1 MDKDKI
7 MRKFQQSYSGLISP
21 ATMDKYLDRLKQIL
35 DDNVEISSKSKYL
48 QYKAV
53 LNKLKEIGIETG
65 VTIPKWSKRGN
76 RQKENVI
83 EKYVSPGQ
91 LARIIEACPR
101 TDRGE
106 ELKKAI
112 KISYYS
118 GLRLEEVLTLKAGDL
133 ECNSHVKL
141 NIRGKGSKY
150 RKVYLPLNKKELVE
164 GFYGFRIS
172 KEYVKG
178 TVWKIARKTGLK
190 FSFHSFRHSFASN
203 FMKTGGGIDLL
214 QRLLGH
220 SNIATTSI
228 YLYAVDES
236 ERLQKLGF

>member
-35 DDNVEISSKSKYL
+35 DDNVEITSKSKYL
-48 QYKAV
+48 QFKAV
-53 LNKLKEIGIETG
+53 LNKLREIGIETG
-65 VTIPKWSKRGN
+65 VSIPKWSKRGN

-83 EKYVSPGQ
+83 EKYVPPGQ
-91 LARIIEACPR
+91 LERIIEACPR
-101 TDRGE
+101 TARGE

-112 KISYYS
+112 EISYYS
-118 GLRLEEVLTLKAGDL
+118 GLRLEEVLTLKTGDV
-133 ECNSHVKL
+133 ECNSHIKL

-150 RKVYLPLNKKELVE
+150 RKVYLPLHKKELIE
-164 GFYGFRIS
+164 GFDGFSIS

-178 TVWKIARKTGLK
+178 MVWKIARKTEIN
-190 FSFHSFRHSFASN
+190 FSFHSLRHSFASN
-203 FMKTGGGIDLL
+203 FMKAGGGIDLL

-228 YLYAVDES
+228 YLYAIDES